1 MLIVNKYGLFHEIP
15 AGLLAT
21 VERQGGREASLVEV
35 SYYVAGEVRVRPGI
49 DVPTTAPP
57 APKAKKPFPDFDAL
71 TVGQVLAR
79 CVNLSAEGKAAVL
92 AHELATKKRKGI
104 IEALGNE

>member
-21 VERQGGREASLVEV
+21 VERQGGR
-35 SYYVAGEVRVRPGI
+35 VATDSESQTWKGGAARVDGGAAP
-49 DVPTTAPP
+49 VAQPP
-57 APKAKKPFPDFDAL
+57 APKMARPWPDFDAL

-92 AHELATKKRKGI
+92 AYELISKKRKGI